1 MGDIFQQTY
10 SKPYDMGQPILNGGY
25 YYSPSGRLCPRHLF
39 SCFTSVSSFR
49 HAIHISQWPGHVHGG
64 HRAAHRPRL
73 GPAAAP
79 SQGGSRPVSHP
90 ALSPSLRWQNCFLE
104 FLFLEKNIP
113 GPSGAATTA
122 MFLPTAGSAAAA
134 QAAAVASV
142 TQQQLQ
148 LQTAAATAAHINS
161 INNVAAAAQVI
172 PGFTCF
178 CFSTPKY
185 FGQI

>member
-90 ALSPSLRWQNCFLE
+90 ALSPSLRWKYCFLE
-104 FLFLEKNIP
+104 FLFLEKIFQDHLVP
-113 GPSGAATTA
+113 PPLQCFFLLQALQPQLRQLQWPVWPSSNYN
-122 MFLPTAGSAAAA
+122 FR
-134 QAAAVASV
+134 
-142 TQQQLQ
+142 QQQQ
-148 LQTAAATAAHINS
+148 QQPTSTAS
-161 INNVAAAAQVI
+161 IMWRQRLR
-172 PGFTCF
+172 
-178 CFSTPKY
+178 
-185 FGQI
+185 